1 MHGIIGMT
9 ELVLATQL
17 SSDQRDY
24 IETVRSS
31 AEDLIRVVDDT
42 LDFSKMD
49 AGHLSIENAP
59 FDLERIVQTAIRTL
73 SFKVQTKDLELSSAI
88 APSIPT
94 RISGDAAR
102 VMQVC
107 SQQVISRIMRPHDQL
122 FHWGGAGLLGIL
134 QRDEN
139 VQGVRSELMRVLATP
154 VNQYFETE
162 HRAIYLPIRMSGELF
177 AVTGTLDSLQEQIQK
192 YVDTRA

>member
-1 MHGIIGMT
+1 MT

>member
-1 MHGIIGMT
+1 MHGIMGMT

-107 SQQVISRIMRPHDQL
+107 SRQVISRIMRPHDQL